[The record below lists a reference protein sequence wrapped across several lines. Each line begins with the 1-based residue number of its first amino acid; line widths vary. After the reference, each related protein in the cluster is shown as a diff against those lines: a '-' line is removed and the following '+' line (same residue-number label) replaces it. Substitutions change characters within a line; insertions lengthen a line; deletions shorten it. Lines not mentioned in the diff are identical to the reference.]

1 MCTEEMRTKLDKKA
15 VENVNIGKAS
25 IYKNMILK
33 CHLKKQYVRV
43 QTDRG
48 QGTVEDNDNIWNLFH
63 EFRNLPNE

>member
-33 CHLKKQYVRV
+33 CHLKK
-43 QTDRG
+43 
-48 QGTVEDNDNIWNLFH
+48 
-63 EFRNLPNE
+63 